1 MAAHFFDSSSLVKRY
16 AKEVGTTWVFSL
28 VRPSA
33 GNRLYLARI
42 TGAEI
47 VTALTR
53 KQRTGEISP
62 AEMNKAIRRFEREY
76 LNKFVLIEVTPVVV
90 QSAMNL
96 AKNYPLRGYDAVQ
109 LAAALSA
116 NQIRQNAGASSL
128 TFISADNNLNNA
140 AVSEGLTVDNPNN
153 HP

>member
-16 AKEVGTTWVFSL
+16 VKEVGTAWIFSL
-28 VRPSA
+28 VRPST

-42 TGAEI
+42 AGAEI
-47 VTALTR
+47 ITALTR
-53 KQRTGEISP
+53 KQRTGEIST

-76 LNKFVLIEVTPVVV
+76 PNKFVLIEVAPVVI

-96 AKNYPLRGYDAVQ
+96 AKKYPLRGYDAVQ

-140 AVSEGLTVDNPNN
+140 ASSEGLTVDNPNN